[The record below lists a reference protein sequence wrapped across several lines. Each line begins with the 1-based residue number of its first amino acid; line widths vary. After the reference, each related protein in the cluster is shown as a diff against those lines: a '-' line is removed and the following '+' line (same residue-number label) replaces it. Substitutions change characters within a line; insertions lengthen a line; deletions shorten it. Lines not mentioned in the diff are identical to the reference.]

1 MNYLFVYNEGY
12 TGLNGLR
19 MVEAKSEDEAVRK
32 FIENVIHTDDDFY
45 EYVKGAVFSGDID
58 IRITDYDKIKKV

>member
-1 MNYLFVYNEGY
+1 MNYLFTYNEDYIGV
-12 TGLNGLR
+12 NGVR
-19 MVEAKSEDEAVRK
+19 MVEANSEDEAIRK
-32 FIENVIHTDDDFY
+32 FIENVIHTDNDFY

>member
-1 MNYLFVYNEGY
+1 MNYLFTYNEDYIGV
-12 TGLNGLR
+12 NGLR
-19 MVEAKSEDEAVRK
+19 MVEANSEDEAIRK

>member
-12 TGLNGLR
+12 IGLNGLR
-19 MVEAKSEDEAVRK
+19 MVEAKSEDEAIRK

-58 IRITDYDKIKKV
+58 ISITDYDKIKKV

>member
-12 TGLNGLR
+12 IGLNGLR
-19 MVEAKSEDEAVRK
+19 MVEANSEEEAVRK

>member
-12 TGLNGLR
+12 IGLNGLR
-19 MVEAKSEDEAVRK
+19 MVEANSEDEAVRK
-32 FIENVIHTDDDFY
+32 FIENVIRTDDDFY

-58 IRITDYDKIKKV
+58 ISITDYDKIKKV

>member
-12 TGLNGLR
+12 IGLDGIR
-19 MVEAKSEDEAVRK
+19 MVEANSEDEAIRK

-45 EYVKGAVFSGDID
+45 EYVKGAVFSGDIN
-58 IRITDYDKIKKV
+58 ISITDYDKIKKV

>member
-1 MNYLFVYNEGY
+1 MNYLFIYNEDYIGV
-12 TGLNGLR
+12 NGVR
-19 MVEAKSEDEAVRK
+19 MVEANSEDEAIRK

>member
-19 MVEAKSEDEAVRK
+19 MVEAKSEDEAIRK

>member
-1 MNYLFVYNEGY
+1 MNYLFTYNEDYIGV
-12 TGLNGLR
+12 NGVR
-19 MVEAKSEDEAVRK
+19 MVEANSEDEAIRK